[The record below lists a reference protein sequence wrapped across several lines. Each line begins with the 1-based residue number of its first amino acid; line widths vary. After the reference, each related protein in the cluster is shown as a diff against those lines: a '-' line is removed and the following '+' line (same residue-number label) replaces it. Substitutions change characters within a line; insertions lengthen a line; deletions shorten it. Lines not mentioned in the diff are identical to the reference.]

1 MNQERKLYPMR
12 ICSILDSYAWGDE
25 EFKLADLGYR
35 DSLIRD
41 GWLAGN
47 SISEI
52 MDTYMDR
59 IVGDSVYESLGRQ
72 FPFQV
77 KVLRCSG
84 RLPLTVH
91 PGDELASQ
99 RYDFLGKEK
108 LWLVLDAGKDAVA
121 SIGFRRDTDASE
133 LCARCQDGSV
143 EEILNGVALHEGQSF
158 LIHPGTVHSLSG
170 HVTVLEVSESSPLD
184 FCLCSWGQELSD
196 EEYDPE
202 LNLVEALDFIDYKAF
217 RADEVGISDGFLA
230 DLRQFS
236 LRIVE
241 PDGKMK
247 MTIGE
252 SGSCL
257 VYTCLSGEAS
267 VSMEVLGVKAETLLA
282 KGETVLV
289 PAEVEEFDLAP
300 LKDGTTLV
308 EVRRRFFAEED
319 SYLKK

>member
-1 MNQERKLYPMR
+1 MR

-47 SISEI
+47 SISEV

-59 IVGDSVYESLGRQ
+59 VVGDSVYESFGRQ

-77 KVLRCSG
+77 KTLHCNG

-108 LWLVLDAGKDAVA
+108 FWLVLDAGKDAMAFV
-121 SIGFRRDTDASE
+121 GFSRDTDATE
-133 LCARCQDGSV
+133 LCSRCQDGSV
-143 EEILNGVALHEGQSF
+143 GEILNGVALHKGQSF

-170 HVTVLEVSESSPLD
+170 QVTVLEVSESSPLD
-184 FCLCSWGQELSD
+184 FCLCSWGQDVPD

-217 RADEVGISDGFLA
+217 RTDESVKKEGFLA

-236 LRIVE
+236 VRIVE
-241 PDGKMK
+241 PGGNMK

-257 VYTCLSGEAS
+257 VYTCLSGEAL
-267 VSMEVLGVKAETLLA
+267 VRTEVLGAKADTQLKE
-282 KGETVLV
+282 GETVLI
-289 PAEVEEFDLAP
+289 PAEVEEFDLVP
-300 LKDGTTLV
+300 LKDGTSLV
-308 EVRRRFFAEED
+308 EVRRRFTAEED